1 MRTTLCFPAYFRV
14 VGHSN
19 FDFGAVPDA
28 WFDKTNNHPNLLLW
42 PAVFAIPA
50 HCPENDFS
58 LKMPPFELMHIALH
72 PRRLSFTHHCHGRI
86 SPIRFFATRP
96 LQYLTATTLPI
107 CTRAARAS
115 FLVIHIQP
123 DASFPVDWRTT
134 SLGRT
139 GGAGRRILFP
149 DFTASMSALKARR
162 AISARER

>member
-28 WFDKTNNHPNLLLW
+28 CFDKTNNHPNLLLW

-50 HCPENDFS
+50 HCPENNFS

-86 SPIRFFATRP
+86 SPIHFFATRP
-96 LQYLTATTLPI
+96 SSVPHCDHFTYLHQSRP
-107 CTRAARAS
+107 S
-115 FLVIHIQP
+115 FFSRNSHSTGCQLSSGLAYDQSRTNGWSWKENLVP
-123 DASFPVDWRTT
+123 R
-134 SLGRT
+134 LY
-139 GGAGRRILFP
+139 RIY
-149 DFTASMSALKARR
+149 
-162 AISARER
+162 E